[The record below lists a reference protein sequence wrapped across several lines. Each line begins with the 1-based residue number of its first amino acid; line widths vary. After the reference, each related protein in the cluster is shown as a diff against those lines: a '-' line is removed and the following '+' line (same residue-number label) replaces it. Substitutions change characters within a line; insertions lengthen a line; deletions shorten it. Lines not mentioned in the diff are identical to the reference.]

1 MDDLTF
7 ASKVMDVIVN
17 LVDALAWPVLVLVLA
32 ILLRP
37 QLGNLIGLIKTVKFK
52 GVEVAFRGIERAP
65 GDPALRAKNVLEQFW
80 RPGSQRNLENEA
92 KLRAWMRSEG
102 IAVSITAFLN
112 AEHLDATRRKAVEEL
127 KLDQPSTGG
136 DGNGNED

>member
-1 MDDLTF
+1 MDGLTF
-7 ASKVMDVIVN
+7 ASKLMDAFTN
-17 LVDALAWPVLVLVLA
+17 LVDALAWPIVALVLFV
-32 ILLRP
+32 LLRP
-37 QLGNLIGLIKTVKFK
+37 RLVNLIELIETVTYK
-52 GVEVAFRGIERAP
+52 GAEVRFRGVERAP
-65 GDPALRAKNVLEQFW
+65 GDTAPRAKNLLEQFW

-136 DGNGNED
+136 DGDGKGD